1 MDHLRAVRD
10 MVAHRVLIQLLE
22 RHRSRWLRDT
32 AGQRTSLAG
41 IRHLRKLKKIVLVAD
56 LDLDL
61 VDELQWALVGRL
73 VLLKK
78 GA

>member
-1 MDHLRAVRD
+1 
-10 MVAHRVLIQLLE
+10 MVAHRVLIHLLE
-22 RHRSRWLRDT
+22 LELHRSRWLRDT
-32 AGQRTSLAG
+32 VGQLISLAG
-41 IRHLRKLKKIVLVAD
+41 IRRLQKLKKTVLVADLD